1 MRFLTPQTITARTV
15 CALLIPSLKEGFLIY
30 IAGAVVLVAL
40 LLAWY
45 RPLLGDSFFRPV
57 EKAGKRFALRKGWVV
72 LGIAAATIIARLGLL
87 WLVPVPIP
95 MSHDEF
101 AYLLAADTFAH
112 GRLANPPHPMALFL
126 DTIHVNQHPTYMSK
140 YPPAQ
145 SAVLALGQK
154 LGHPWIGVLLSMAA
168 MCAAIAWML
177 QGWFPPVWALIGA
190 VLVLLR
196 FAVFNYWMNSYW
208 GGAVAAIG
216 GALVLGSLPRIF
228 HHQRPR
234 DSALLGLGA
243 SLLANSRPVEGLIF
257 CLPVAA
263 ALGGWLL
270 SRSRGWRV
278 SLRKVVLPVSTVLL
292 LNLAFMGYYNW
303 RGTGNPLLFPYVA
316 NERAHFIRPVFV
328 WQKAR
333 PPLHFANPQF
343 DDYYNHEQPAEFN
356 HYRSQFVGSALRRI
370 KDFCEFYFGMLMAA
384 PLLTLPWLLRDR
396 RPRLLLVQLAL
407 SLIGI
412 AAVVPY
418 SQHYAAPLTATV
430 LALIVQGLRHLRH
443 WQHHGRPVGIGLSRM
458 LVLFAIATFPMHMAK
473 TMLEIRHG
481 VSWTNP
487 HIPERARIA
496 AQLESLPGEHLVL
509 VRYAADHNVN
519 EEWVYNAADIDHAKV
534 VWAREVPGENLT
546 SLLDYFRNRRV
557 WVVDADKLSAQPK
570 RLQPTLSAV
579 PLPADKNSGFSH

>member
-1 MRFLTPQTITARTV
+1 MTW
-15 CALLIPSLKEGFLIY
+15 CALLIPSFNVGFLIY
-30 IAGAVVLVAL
+30 IAGAVLAALLVAL

-45 RPLLGDSFFRPV
+45 RPLLEDRLLQPV
-57 EKAGKRFALRKGWVV
+57 EKAGKRFAIKKGQVI
-72 LGIAAATIIARLGLL
+72 LGIAVATIVARLSFL
-87 WLVPVPIP
+87 WLIPVPIP
-95 MSHDEF
+95 VSHDEF

-112 GRLANPPHPMALFL
+112 GRLANPPHPMWLFL

-145 SAVLALGQK
+145 GAVLAFGQI
-154 LGHPWIGVLLSMAA
+154 LGHPWIGVLLSIAV
-168 MCAAIAWML
+168 MCATMAWML

-190 VLVLLR
+190 VLVFLR
-196 FAVFNYWMNSYW
+196 FAVFDYWVNSYW
-208 GGAVAAIG
+208 GGAAAAIG

-228 HHQRPR
+228 RHQRPR

-270 SRSRGWRV
+270 SRSTAWRV
-278 SLRKVVLPVSTVLL
+278 NLRKVVLPVSTVLL

-328 WQKAR
+328 WQEAR
-333 PPLHFANPQF
+333 LPIHFVNPQF
-343 DDYYNHEQPAEFN
+343 DEYYSQEQPAEFN
-356 HYRSQFVGSALRRI
+356 HYRDQFVRSALRRI
-370 KDFCEFYFGMLMAA
+370 KDFCEFYFGALIVA

-396 RPRLLLVQLAL
+396 RMRLPIVQLGL

-412 AAVVPY
+412 LVVVPY

-430 LALIVQGLRHLRH
+430 LALTVQGLRHLRL

-458 LVLFAIATFPMHMAK
+458 LVLFAIATIPAHTVK
-473 TMLEIRHG
+473 TLLEIRHG
-481 VSWTNP
+481 VYWINP
-487 HIPERARIA
+487 HMPERARIA
-496 AQLESLPGEHLVL
+496 AELKSLPGEHLVL
-509 VRYAADHNVN
+509 VHYAANHSVH

-534 VWAREVPGENLT
+534 VWAREIPGENLT
-546 SLLDYFRNRRV
+546 PLLDYFRDRKV
-557 WVVDADKLSAQPK
+557 WVVDADKLPARPK
-570 RLQPTLSAV
+570 QIRAPGNPSEDGIAGTS
-579 PLPADKNSGFSH
+579 P